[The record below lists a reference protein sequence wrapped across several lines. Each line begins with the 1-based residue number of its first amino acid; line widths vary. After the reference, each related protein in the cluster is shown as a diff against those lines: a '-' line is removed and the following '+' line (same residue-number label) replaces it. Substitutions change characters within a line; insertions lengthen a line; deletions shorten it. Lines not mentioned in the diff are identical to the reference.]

1 MTDAWRAGYDLLAD
15 RVARLPDLLR
25 TSAAIE
31 WPDVA
36 CGPVRRWVTT
46 GVGSSAAHARFLA
59 HLLAEHL
66 GLDARHVPL
75 SAFLGAPPPGAADD
89 GLVVVSQGLSPN
101 ARLALAQRRQWRQVV
116 VMTAADDETR
126 RPILSELR
134 ADGVPVLRFAGAEE
148 FGTLLR
154 VVGPMAGYLAAVRF
168 AERLGFA
175 SAAGLDDVLA
185 ALARVVPPAVTLD
198 ERLAFLASGTY
209 VELTQNL
216 QYKVLEG
223 MLLPLPPVW
232 DLLHVAHG
240 PFQQAFPHR
249 ATFIALA
256 RADAP
261 GEEALLDRFA
271 GMLDPSRHRLVR
283 TTATLPGPLAILEHE
298 AALNAL
304 LLRGL
309 EERGI
314 DQIRWPGRGREAPLY
329 DLDRSPATPRL
340 GDLTWREVEDL
351 RPQERT
357 AVVALG
363 STEQHGPHLPCA
375 TDTWVAEA
383 LAERFC
389 ARVPEAVLAAVV
401 PIGCSREHH
410 EFPGTLDLRP
420 ETLEAVVA
428 DVLRSLARQGFARAF
443 VFSGHGGNAAPLAD
457 ALPRLR
463 AACAPVDVVAF
474 TDLDGLTAALHAASA
489 GFGVSTEASGHHAG
503 ELETSIML
511 ALRPAAVRTNTLAA
525 GHTTP
530 TADPQALFYPSL
542 RPNAPSGTVGDPR
555 AASGERGERYLAM
568 WVDVL
573 EATYRREKKS
583 RSANGTQNA

>member
-15 RVARLPDLLR
+15 RVARLPELLR
-25 TSAAIE
+25 ASGAIE
-31 WPDVA
+31 WPA
-36 CGPVRRWVTT
+36 SPPGPVRRWVTT

-66 GLDARHVPL
+66 GLDARDVPL
-75 SAFLGAPPPGAADD
+75 SAFLGAPPAGAAED

-116 VMTAADDETR
+116 VLTAAEDETR
-126 RPILSELR
+126 RPLLAELR

-148 FGTLLR
+148 FGTLVR

-175 SAAGLDDVLA
+175 APARLDAVLA
-185 ALARVVPPAVTLD
+185 ALARVVPPAVTVD

-209 VELTQNL
+209 VGLTQNL

-223 MLLPLPPVW
+223 MLLPFPPVW

-240 PFQQAFPHR
+240 PFQQAFPHPT
-249 ATFIALA
+249 TFLALA

-261 GEEALLDRFA
+261 GEGALLDRFA
-271 GMLDPSRHRLVR
+271 GMLDPRRHRLVV

-304 LLRGL
+304 LLRVL
-309 EERGI
+309 QERGI
-314 DQIRWPGRGREAPLY
+314 NQTRWPGRGREAPLY
-329 DLDRSPATPRL
+329 DLERPPATPRL
-340 GDLTWREVEDL
+340 GDLTWREVEAL
-351 RPQERT
+351 PPRERT

-401 PIGCSREHH
+401 PVGCSREHH
-410 EFPGTLDLRP
+410 EFAGTLDLQP
-420 ETLEAVVA
+420 ETLAALVA
-428 DVLRSLARQGFARAF
+428 DVLRSLARQDFARAF
-443 VFSGHGGNAAPLAD
+443 VFSGHGGNCAPLAS
-457 ALPRLR
+457 ALPTLR
-463 AACAPVDVVAF
+463 AACAPLEVVVF
-474 TDLDGLTAALHAASA
+474 TDLAALTTALHAASA
-489 GFGVSTEASGHHAG
+489 EFGVTPEASGHHAG
-503 ELETSIML
+503 ELETSIVL
-511 ALRPAAVRTNTLAA
+511 ALRPAAVRTDALAA

-530 TADPQALFYPSL
+530 TDDPQALFYPSL
-542 RPNAPSGTVGDPR
+542 RPNAPNGTVGDPR
-555 AASGERGERYLAM
+555 AAAGERGERYLAA

-573 EATYRREKKS
+573 EAAYRREKKS
-583 RSANGTQNA
+583 ISANGTQNA